1 MSLPERHLSGIGQ
14 CLDGHMKISLSTRK
28 ITGLGTLALVT
39 SLLVSLLVPS
49 AQAATYSLPN
59 APTNVTS
66 YLGAKGVVV
75 RWTPGADVE
84 PGITG
89 YVVSAGAGSCPIF
102 VPAKNNNVV
111 TMPVVT
117 GQPAGTPVVQAVN
130 AYGFSKPA
138 ASKKSYTAA
147 ELATV
152 SSSNN
157 KAVQVLQLS
166 DLHGAIEVGGSF
178 GAPLLVSN
186 WNADRKA
193 NAATVAFTS
202 GDNIGAAPPISTEF
216 EEIPTI
222 ETLNAMKLD
231 AGAFGNHEHDR
242 NLAHVQK
249 IIGASDFRWIVSNYD
264 EGSLSVLK
272 SGTKQTKTFTIIER
286 GGLKIGVV
294 GSNTPETIEQVF
306 PGNLDYTD
314 ASGTK
319 KTITINPGVTGINQ
333 AIVDAKAAGADIVIA
348 LLHQGWQENADGV
361 AKGVLNTMAAQ
372 VKGAAAIYGGHSH
385 QTFASVIPGSPRVAP
400 VVIGQTRNAGVEYTR
415 TQICMKFGKVVG
427 QSIEHVLKA
436 ASATIN
442 TGTLST
448 VTTQDVAAAAMV
460 KKYKDQLSAKL
471 DIKIGQVSGVFPRGG
486 SPAVE
491 RSGET
496 PMGNYIA
503 DLMRAKYKTDFA
515 IQNGGGIRDTFPA
528 KTYIPAN
535 TALVR
540 TGSGPLDV
548 TLGDAL
554 TVYPF
559 GNQIATTVVT
569 GENLWKALE
578 NGVGGNFPGD
588 GRFPQVSGLK
598 YSFDASKPIGSRIVE
613 VTKLNGAAI
622 AKDSKEYTLTTLDF
636 LIYGGDGYA
645 NVFSPSQAKVKG
657 ALLDVF
663 VDALKADMAAGKVTQ
678 VPAADGRIKKV
689 G

>member
-1 MSLPERHLSGIGQ
+1 
-14 CLDGHMKISLSTRK
+14 MKTTLSTRK
-28 ITGLGTLALVT
+28 ITGLGILTLVT
-39 SLLVSLLVPS
+39 SLLVSLLAPT
-49 AQAATYSLPN
+49 AQANTFSLPN

-75 RWTPGADVE
+75 RWTPGADVA

-102 VPAKNNNVV
+102 VPAKAHNVV

-117 GQPAGTPVVQAVN
+117 GQPAGRPVVQAVN

-138 ASKKSYTAA
+138 ASNKSYTAA

-186 WNADRKA
+186 WDADRKA
-193 NAATVAFTS
+193 NAATFAFTS

-216 EEIPTI
+216 EELPTI

-242 NLAHVQK
+242 NLAHLQK
-249 IIGASDFRWIVSNYD
+249 VIGASDFQWVVSNYNPD
-264 EGSLSVLK
+264 SLAVLK

-286 GGLKIGVV
+286 GGVKIGVV
-294 GSNTPETIEQVF
+294 GANTPETIEQVF

-314 ASGTK
+314 ASGAK

-333 AIVDAKAAGADIVIA
+333 AIVDAKAAGADMVIA

-361 AKGVLNTMAAQ
+361 SKGILNAMATQ
-372 VKGAAAIYGGHSH
+372 IKGAAAVYGGHSH
-385 QTFASVIPGSPRVAP
+385 QSFASVIPGSPRVAP
-400 VVIGQTRNAGVEYTR
+400 VVIGQTRNSGVEYTR
-415 TQICMKFGKVVG
+415 TQICMRYGKVVG

-436 ASATIN
+436 AAPTIN
-442 TGTLST
+442 TGIVST
-448 VTTQDVAAAAMV
+448 VTTQDVAAAALV

-486 SPAVE
+486 TPAVE

-503 DLMRAKYKTDFA
+503 DLMRAKYKTDFV

-554 TVYPF
+554 AVFPF

-613 VTKLNGAAI
+613 VTKLDGTAV
-622 AKDSKEYTLTTLDF
+622 AKDSKEYTLATLDF
-636 LIYGGDGYA
+636 LIYGGDGYV
-645 NVFSPSQAKVKG
+645 NVFSPAQAKVKG

>member
-1 MSLPERHLSGIGQ
+1 MNKTLTS
-14 CLDGHMKISLSTRK
+14 RK
-28 ITGLGTLALVT
+28 IFSWGSLALAT

-49 AQAATYSLPN
+49 AQANTYSLPN
-59 APTNVTS
+59 APTKVTS
-66 YLGAKGVVV
+66 YIGASGVVV
-75 RWTPGADVE
+75 RWVAGAEVAPGVI
-84 PGITG
+84 GH
-89 YVVSAGAGSCPIF
+89 VVSAGAGSCPIF
-102 VPAKNNNVV
+102 VPIKNNSVV
-111 TMPVVT
+111 TMPVVV

-130 AYGFSKPA
+130 AYGFSKPT
-138 ASKKSYTAA
+138 ASSKSYTAA
-147 ELATV
+147 QLATV
-152 SSSNN
+152 AFPSN

-178 GAPLLVSN
+178 GAALLASN
-186 WNADRKA
+186 WAADRAA
-193 NAATVAFTS
+193 NAATVAISS

-216 EEIPTI
+216 EELPTI
-222 ETLNAMKLD
+222 EALNLAKLD
-231 AGAFGNHEHDR
+231 VSVFGNHEHDR
-242 NLAHVQK
+242 NIDHVKK
-249 IIGASDFRWIVSNYD
+249 IIGASEFQWVVSNYSAGALD
-264 EGSLSVLK
+264 ALK
-272 SGTKQTKTFTIIER
+272 SGTKQAKNYTIIDR
-286 GGLKIGVV
+286 GGVKIGIV

-306 PGNLDYTD
+306 PGNLDYKD
-314 ASGTK
+314 ATGAN
-319 KTITINPGVTGINQ
+319 KTIVINPGVAGVNA
-333 AIVDAKAAGADIVIA
+333 AIAEAKAAGAEIVIA
-348 LLHQGWQENADGV
+348 VLHQGWLENADGV
-361 AKGVLNTMAAQ
+361 AKGLFNTLASQ
-372 VKGAAAIYGGHSH
+372 IKGAAAIYGGHSH
-385 QTFASVIPGSPRVAP
+385 QTFASMIPGSPRVAP
-400 VVIGQTRNAGVEYTR
+400 TVLGQVRAAGVEYTR
-415 TQICMKFGKVVG
+415 TQICMRGGKVVG
-427 QSIEHVLKA
+427 QSIQHVLKA
-436 ASATIN
+436 AAATIN
-442 TGTLST
+442 TGVVST
-448 VTTQDVAAAAMV
+448 VTTQDVTAAAMV

-471 DIKIGQVSGVFPRGG
+471 DVKIGQVSGTFPRGG

-540 TGSGPLDV
+540 TGTGPLDV
-548 TLGDAL
+548 TLGDAF

-559 GNQIATTVVT
+559 GNQLATTVVT

-588 GRFPQVSGLK
+588 GRFPQVSGFK

-613 VTKLNGAAI
+613 VTKLDGTAI

-645 NVFSPSQAKVKG
+645 NVFTPSKAKVQG
-657 ALLDVF
+657 ALLDLF
-663 VDALKADMAAGKVTQ
+663 VDALKADMAAKKVTQ

>member
-1 MSLPERHLSGIGQ
+1 
-14 CLDGHMKISLSTRK
+14 MKTTLSTRK
-28 ITGLGTLALVT
+28 ITGLGILTLVT
-39 SLLVSLLVPS
+39 SLLVSLLAPT
-49 AQAATYSLPN
+49 AQANTFSLPN

-75 RWTPGADVE
+75 RWTPGADVA

-102 VPAKNNNVV
+102 VPAKAHNVV

-117 GQPAGTPVVQAVN
+117 GQPAGRPVVQAVN

-138 ASKKSYTAA
+138 ASNKSYTAA

-186 WNADRKA
+186 WDADRKA
-193 NAATVAFTS
+193 NAATFAFTS

-216 EEIPTI
+216 EELPTI

-242 NLAHVQK
+242 NLAHLQK
-249 IIGASDFRWIVSNYD
+249 VIGASDFQWVVSNYNPD
-264 EGSLSVLK
+264 SLAVLK

-286 GGLKIGVV
+286 GGVKIGVV
-294 GSNTPETIEQVF
+294 GANTPETIEQVF

-314 ASGTK
+314 ASGAK

-333 AIVDAKAAGADIVIA
+333 AIVDAKAAGADMVIA

-361 AKGVLNTMAAQ
+361 SKGILNAMATQ
-372 VKGAAAIYGGHSH
+372 IKGAAAVYGGHSH
-385 QTFASVIPGSPRVAP
+385 QSFASVIPGSPRVAP
-400 VVIGQTRNAGVEYTR
+400 VVIGQTRNSGVEYTR
-415 TQICMKFGKVVG
+415 TQICMRYGKVVG

-436 ASATIN
+436 AAPTIN
-442 TGTLST
+442 TGIVST
-448 VTTQDVAAAAMV
+448 VTTQDVAAAALV

-471 DIKIGQVSGVFPRGG
+471 VIKIGQVSGVFPRGG
-486 SPAVE
+486 TPAVE

-503 DLMRAKYKTDFA
+503 DLMRAKYKTDFV

-554 TVYPF
+554 AVFPF

-613 VTKLNGAAI
+613 VTKLDGTAV
-622 AKDSKEYTLTTLDF
+622 AKDSKEYTLATLDF
-636 LIYGGDGYA
+636 LIYGGDGYV
-645 NVFSPSQAKVKG
+645 NVFSPAQAKVKG